1 MIYKEH
7 DDARGDERRDDLDG
21 SISHCKYIQRKYT
34 YASFWK
40 ISNLQY

>member
-7 DDARGDERRDDLDG
+7 DDARGDERRDYR
-21 SISHCKYIQRKYT
+21 SISHCKYIKRKYS

-40 ISNLQY
+40 IGNLQY